1 MSASSS
7 SLLRT
12 RRFLPLLITQTLGA
26 FNDNLFKNA
35 LVVMALFQAGEHGPL
50 LVVLS
55 GAVFILPY
63 ALFSAAA
70 GQLADRYDKGRLIR
84 ITKGYEVA
92 LMALAA
98 VGFLTGSLTLLMI
111 VLFGLGAQATFF
123 SPLKY
128 GILPDH
134 LREDELL
141 AGNGLIEAGTFLGIV
156 AGTVAGGALIAIEK
170 GALITSVF
178 GFVVALLGILSAWA
192 VPSAPSG
199 APDLVVSWNIPRE
212 TGKLIRIAK
221 QNRPVWLSILGLS
234 WFWTVGAIVLS
245 ELPVVSKDTFLAGQ
259 PVLTLLL
266 TVFAVGV
273 GIGSVLCAKLLHGEV
288 SARFVPF
295 AAIGISLFAWDF
307 ASTAAVVGPLPT
319 VDALIHSVR
328 GWRMLVDLA
337 LLAACGGLYSVP
349 LYAILQELSESS
361 VRSRMVACNNIM
373 NAAFMVLGALAAA
386 AMTAASFTAPS
397 ILIVAAIAN
406 LLVALWIAHLL
417 PQAVFRTIFRAY
429 FKTFHHAE
437 VKGLENALALGER
450 SVVVVNHL
458 SFLDGCF
465 IAAFLPGEPVF
476 AVDTDQAKRFW
487 YMRYLVDIFPVD
499 PTNPMSTKAMI
510 KAVREGKRLVIFPE
524 GRITLTGALM
534 KIYDGPGTIAD
545 KADAEILPVRIEG
558 LQLHKF
564 SRLEGKLR
572 QRWFPKITMSI
583 LPPRKAQ
590 IDPDLKGKKRREA
603 LTRVMQDIMSDAAF
617 RPEGIN
623 CSLFTALLTAK
634 GKFDTG
640 KVMAADALKTEAT
653 YGKIILGATVL
664 GGKLAQMTEPAERVG
679 VLLPNSVAVVA
690 TFFGLQAYG
699 RVPAMLNFSAGA
711 ENILSAC
718 TGATIRTVLTS
729 RAFIEKGK
737 LEKVI
742 EAIADKVAVVYL
754 EDVRKSI
761 GFGDKITGKWKS
773 LFPRRLPGAVS
784 DPNSAAVVLFT
795 SGSEGTPKGV
805 VLSHANIL
813 ANCAQIASVADLNPS
828 DKFFNALPVF
838 HSFGL
843 TGGTILPL
851 LLGIR
856 TFLYPSPL
864 HYKLVPELAYA
875 EQSTVLFGTDSF
887 LAGYARMG
895 RPQDFQSMRF
905 IVAGAER
912 VKDETR
918 KIFWEKF
925 QKAIYEGYG
934 VTECSPVLAVNT
946 PAHFRSG
953 TVGRFLPSIAYR
965 IEDVPGI
972 DKGGRLYVKGPN
984 IMLGYLKAEAPGL
997 LQPPEDGWY
1006 DTGDIVS
1013 VDEDGF
1019 ITIQGRAKRFAKIA
1033 GEMVSLAAAEMLA
1046 NDVWPSESHAVVALP
1061 DPRKGEQLLLVT
1073 TRQDAAAKELLAKA
1087 REKGI
1092 AEIMVPRNL
1101 RIVDKLPLLGTGKT
1115 DYPALAQ
1122 LAAEWAAGTPAS
1134 ADEA

>member
-1 MSASSS
+1 MSASPS

-35 LVVMALFQAGEHGPL
+35 LVVMALFQAGQHGPM
-50 LVVLS
+50 LVALA
-55 GAVFILPY
+55 GGVFILPY

-84 ITKGYEVA
+84 ITKAYEVV
-92 LMALAA
+92 LMAAA
-98 VGFLTGSLTLLMI
+98 AAGFFTGSLPLLML

-134 LREDELL
+134 LRDEELV

-156 AGTVAGGALIAIEK
+156 GGTVAGGALFALEGGPAITSAV
-170 GALITSVF
+170 GFVLALI
-178 GFVVALLGILSAWA
+178 GMLAAWA
-192 VPSAPSG
+192 VPAAPSA

-212 TGKLIRIAK
+212 TKKLVTLARP
-221 QNRPVWLSILGLS
+221 NRPVWLSILGLS
-234 WFWTVGAIVLS
+234 WFWTIGAIVLT
-245 ELPVVSKDTFLAGQ
+245 ELPILSKEMFLAGQ

-266 TVFAVGV
+266 AVFAIGV
-273 GIGSVLCAKLLHGEV
+273 GIGSILCAKLLNGEV

-307 ASTAAVVGPLPT
+307 ASTAAVAGPMPD
-319 VDALIHSVR
+319 VNALIHSVR
-328 GWRMLVDLA
+328 GWRMLIDLA

-349 LYAILQELSESS
+349 LYAILQEMSAPE
-361 VRSRMVACNNIM
+361 VRSRMVACNNII

-386 AMTAASFTAPS
+386 ALPMLGLDAAG

-417 PQAVFRTIFRAY
+417 PQEVFRTLFRAY
-429 FKTFHHAE
+429 FKSFHHAE

-465 IAAFLPGEPVF
+465 LASFLPGSPVF
-476 AVDTDQAKRFW
+476 AIDTDQAKRFW
-487 YMRYLVDIFPVD
+487 YLKYLVDFFPVD

-510 KAVREGKRLVIFPE
+510 KAVKEGRHLVIFPE

-564 SRLEGKLR
+564 SRMEGKLR
-572 QRWFPKITMSI
+572 QRWFPRISMTI
-583 LPPRKAQ
+583 LPPRKSS

-603 LTRVMQDIMSDAAF
+603 LTRSMQDIMSDAAF
-617 RPEGIN
+617 RPEGLN
-623 CSLFTALLTAK
+623 SSLFGALLTAK

-640 KVMAADALKTEAT
+640 KIMAADALKNEVT
-653 YGKIILGATVL
+653 YSKLILGATVL
-664 GGKLAQMTEPAERVG
+664 GAKLAKLSEPGERVG
-679 VLLPNSVAVVA
+679 VLLPNSVGVVA

-711 ENILSAC
+711 DNILSAC
-718 TGATIRTVLTS
+718 SGATIRTVLTS

-737 LEKVI
+737 LDKVI
-742 EAIADKVAVVYL
+742 EAVAAKVQVVYL
-754 EDVRKSI
+754 EDIRKTI
-761 GFGDKITGKWKS
+761 GTGDKLSGLWKS
-773 LFPRRLPGAVS
+773 RFPRRLPGASS
-784 DPNSAAVVLFT
+784 DPSSPAVVLFT

-813 ANCAQIASVADLNPS
+813 ANCAQIAAVADLNPS

-953 TVGRFLPSIAYR
+953 TVGRFLPAIQYR
-965 IEDVPGI
+965 LEDVPGI
-972 DKGGRLYVKGPN
+972 DKGGRLYVRGPN

-997 LQPPEDGWY
+997 LQEPEEGWY

-1019 ITIQGRAKRFAKIA
+1019 VTIQGRAKRFAKIA

-1046 NDVWPSESHAVVALP
+1046 NDVWPSESHAVIALP
-1061 DPRKGEQLLLVT
+1061 DPRKGEQLVLVT
-1073 TRQDAAAKELLAKA
+1073 TRQDATAKDLLAKA

-1101 RIVDKLPLLGTGKT
+1101 KIVDKLPLLGTGKT
-1115 DYPALAQ
+1115 DYPALSRMGAD
-1122 LAAEWAAGTPAS
+1122 WAAKPTP
-1134 ADEA
+1134 ETEE